1 MLFVSDFGFQI
12 FMSLK
17 ILFLGDIVGKLARKA
32 LAQELSQI
40 KKEHKPDLIIANA
53 ENSAH
58 GLGISKK
65 IYDELRTYG
74 IDFMTLGDHAF
85 DKEEASGFLDTE
97 KANIIRPYNFPQG
110 VGGAGESIVEVGS
123 RKILV
128 INLLGRVFMKMDYDC
143 PFRSLDSILEKHKNE
158 KFAAI
163 IVDMHAEATSE
174 KVAMGWYLDGRV
186 SAVLGTHTHVQTA
199 DEKILSGGTAYITDV
214 GMTGPSNSV
223 IGIRKEL
230 ALEKFLTKMPKKFE
244 MAGGEGQFNGVVVD
258 IDENSGRANGIKR
271 LQLT

>member
-1 MLFVSDFGFQI
+1 
-12 FMSLK
+12 MSLK

-110 VGGAGESIVEVGS
+110 VGGAGEAIVEVGS

-163 IVDMHAEATSE
+163 MVDFHAEATSE
-174 KVAMGWYLDGRV
+174 KIAFGWYADGRV
-186 SAVLGTHTHVQTA
+186 SAVLGTHTHVPTC
-199 DEKILSGGTAYITDV
+199 DHWIMPKGTAFVSDAGMV
-214 GMTGPSNSV
+214 GPQNSV
-223 IGIRKEL
+223 IGRKIESTLPMFLYQKSMPYEPVEEGNCVINMVLVEIDPDTAQAKKIRRLDK
-230 ALEKFLTKMPKKFE
+230 
-244 MAGGEGQFNGVVVD
+244 VV
-258 IDENSGRANGIKR
+258 S
-271 LQLT
+271 L

>member
-17 ILFLGDIVGKLARKA
+17 ILFLGDIVGKFARKA

-110 VGGAGESIVEVGS
+110 VGGAGEAIVEVGS

-163 IVDMHAEATSE
+163 MVDFHAEATSE
-174 KVAMGWYLDGRV
+174 KIAFGWYADGRV
-186 SAVLGTHTHVQTA
+186 SAVLGTHTHVPTC
-199 DEKILSGGTAYITDV
+199 DHWIMPKGTAFVSDAGMV
-214 GMTGPSNSV
+214 GTQNSV
-223 IGIRKEL
+223 IGRKIESTL
-230 ALEKFLTKMPKKFE
+230 P
-244 MAGGEGQFNGVVVD
+244 
-258 IDENSGRANGIKR
+258 
-271 LQLT
+271 